1 MPRALLRSRAAL
13 AAIAALVPALFSCA
27 DSPSPPATP
36 ASLSRGPGPAA
47 PRPLPAAPVVAVAA
61 RRPEA
66 APFRLTAADGTG
78 LRLVALTGR
87 AVIEAPLALAELHL
101 TFENPEDRVLEGTFS
116 VTLPPGA
123 SVGRLAMKIDDRWQ
137 EGEVVERQRA
147 REAYE
152 DFLHRK
158 QDPALLE
165 QAAGNEVSARVFPIP
180 ARGVKHIVLSYSQ
193 ELRPDAPFTVPLRG
207 LPTVSRLDIEATA
220 AGAAAPVHALR
231 RNDAA
236 PEADFVVD
244 RARIE
249 ARGGL
254 RSGELVLA
262 RVNAPVDAR
271 PDPLASAVILV
282 DTSASRALGL
292 EEQLGVLAAL
302 ARAVAQ
308 AGGPGAPLTVACY
321 DQAVTPL
328 FDGAASAFG
337 EVELARIRE
346 RQALGASDLGRALRW
361 AGERAR
367 ARGQRRV
374 VLLSDGIATAG
385 EVAPGALRGAA
396 AALRTA
402 GVERLDAVALGGLRD
417 EAALRQLV
425 AAGLPRDGAVVD
437 GARGAAEIERRLGLA
452 TRSGIAVNIEGA
464 RWVWPRALNGV
475 QPGDEALVYAEV
487 PAELPVRLT
496 VDGRTTTPD
505 LRGVERPLLE
515 RSWARAKIDGLL
527 AREGGGGNQD
537 AIRKQ
542 IIDLSIAHRVLSPY
556 TALLVLETEHDYARF
571 DIARR
576 GLSDILT
583 VDGGRIAVQRRSRP
597 QGGKPSAPAPATSPV
612 AGASPDKHAEVAAE
626 QSADVSPGGSA
637 ALRPPPAPPAPP
649 ADADTRYSFIE
660 DALAPSGARGSA
672 GGLGLSGVGEGG
684 GGRGEGIG
692 LGAIGTLGH
701 GSGAAA
707 GAAAPAPSAMSA
719 TGTGQGFGS
728 GHGRLAGSHR
738 TRAPQVRMGATQVS
752 GRLPPEVI
760 QRIIRQNFG
769 RFRLC
774 YEGGLLRDEGLRGR
788 VTVRFTIDPRGAL
801 INARDGGSDLPDRAV
816 VSCVVRAFRDLTFPA
831 PEGGSVDVVFPIAFS
846 WPPNAA
852 PAPAAPDAPNDA
864 DAPAAPDDAA
874 PPRSEPYTGRFKQVH
889 DILARGDAPA
899 AVRDARAWHAE
910 APGDVLALVALGD
923 ALEAASDT
931 PGAARAYGSLIDLF
945 PARADL
951 RRFAGARLERLAGG
965 AGLELAVDTYEKA
978 REQRPDHP
986 ASHRLLAFARL
997 KRGEHAAAFDALAAG
1012 IARRYPPGRFS
1023 GVESILREDLGLVA
1037 AAWLKAEPAR
1047 RAAIVA
1053 RLAKAGAALENA
1065 PSLRFVLNWETDA
1078 NDVDFHIRD
1087 DRGGHAYYGD
1097 PTLPGGGRLY
1107 ADVTTGYGPEC
1118 FTIRAPREQRASQY
1132 TLQAHYYARG
1142 PMGYG
1147 MGKLQIVDHDGK
1159 GGLTFDERPFVVM
1172 TDGAFVELGAV
1183 TR

>member
-1 MPRALLRSRAAL
+1 MRSSLLRGRAAL
-13 AAIAALVPALFSCA
+13 AALAAFVPALSSCA
-27 DSPSPPATP
+27 DSASPPATP
-36 ASLSRGPGPAA
+36 RSLQRGPEPAAIVAPPAA
-47 PRPLPAAPVVAVAA
+47 PATALAA
-61 RRPEA
+61 RRPEV
-66 APFRLTAADGTG
+66 APIQLTAADGTG

-87 AVIEAPLALAELHL
+87 AVIEAPLALTELHL
-101 TFENPEDRVLEGTFS
+101 TFENPEDRVLEGTFR

-123 SVGRLAMKIDDRWQ
+123 SVGRLAMRIGDRWQ

-180 ARGVKHIVLSYSQ
+180 PRGVKEIVLSYSQ

-207 LPTVSRLDIEATA
+207 LPAVSHLDLEATV

-231 RNDAA
+231 RTDAA
-236 PEADFVVD
+236 PDADFVVD
-244 RARIE
+244 PARLASIE
-249 ARGGL
+249 AQGGL

-262 RVNAPVDAR
+262 RVRPPVDAR
-271 PDPLASAVILV
+271 PDPLASAVVLV

-292 EEQLGVLAAL
+292 DEQLGLLA
-302 ARAVAQ
+302 AVAQ
-308 AGGPGAPLTVACY
+308 TAARAGGPGAPLTVACY
-321 DQAVTPL
+321 DQTVTPI

-337 EVELARIRE
+337 EAELRRIRE

-385 EVAPGALRGAA
+385 DVAPGALRGAA
-396 AALRTA
+396 AALRDA

-425 AAGLPRDGAVVD
+425 TAGLPRDGAVID
-437 GARGAAEIERRLGLA
+437 GARGAAEFERRLASA
-452 TRSGIAVNIEGA
+452 TRSAIAVNVEGA
-464 RWVWPRALNGV
+464 RWVWPRTLDGV

-487 PAELPVRLT
+487 PAERPVRIA
-496 VDGRTTTPD
+496 VDGRASAPA
-505 LRGVERPLLE
+505 LRAVERPLLE
-515 RSWARAKIDGLL
+515 RAWARAKIDGLL
-527 AREGGGGNQD
+527 AQEAPPGQRDTLRG
-537 AIRKQ
+537 Q
-542 IIDLSIAHRVLSPY
+542 IIDLSITHRVLSPY

-576 GLSDILT
+576 GLADILT
-583 VDGGRIAVQRRSRP
+583 VDGGRVAVRKRSWP
-597 QGGKPSAPAPATSPV
+597 PAEKPWGAAPAPP
-612 AGASPDKHAEVAAE
+612 AGPNADASAGEA
-626 QSADVSPGGSA
+626 A

-649 ADADTRYSFIE
+649 AP
-660 DALAPSGARGSA
+660 LAPARGARAEEPFGA
-672 GGLGLSGVGEGG
+672 GGLGLSGIGEGG
-684 GGRGEGIG
+684 GGRAEGIG
-692 LGAIGTLGH
+692 LGQIGAVGR
-701 GSGAAA
+701 
-707 GAAAPAPSAMSA
+707 GAAAPAPSAA
-719 TGTGQGFGS
+719 PAAEAAEGAGQGFGG
-728 GHGRLAGSHR
+728 GHGRLGGHHR
-738 TRAPQVRMGATQVS
+738 TAAPSVRMGATQVS

-760 QRIIRQNFG
+760 QRIVRQSFG

-774 YEGGLLRDEGLRGR
+774 YERGLRRDARLQGR
-788 VTVRFTIDPRGAL
+788 VAVRFTIDPSGEVV
-801 INARDGGSDLPDRAV
+801 NARDGGSDLPDGAV
-816 VSCVVRAFRDLTFPA
+816 VSCVIRAFHGLSFPA
-831 PEGGSVDVVFPIAFS
+831 PEAGSVDVVYPIQLA
-846 WPPNAA
+846 PPDPAAA
-852 PAPAAPDAPNDA
+852 PAGAG
-864 DAPAAPDDAA
+864 A
-874 PPRSEPYTGRFKQVH
+874 PPPEAPIEPEPPASPVEPYTGRFKRIH
-889 DILARGDAPA
+889 DLLARGDARA
-899 AVRDARAWHAE
+899 AARDASAWRAE
-910 APGDVLALVALGD
+910 APGDVLALVALGE
-923 ALEAASDT
+923 ALEAAGDA

-951 RRFAGARLERLAGG
+951 RRYAGARLERLPPE
-965 AGLELAVDTYEKA
+965 AGLDLAIDTYEKA

-986 ASHRLLAFARL
+986 SSHRLLAFARL

-1012 IARRYPPGRFS
+1012 LARRYPPGRFA
-1023 GVESILREDLGLVA
+1023 GVEGVLREDLGLVA

-1047 RAAIVA
+1047 RADVLA
-1053 RLAKAGAALENA
+1053 RLAKAGTALERA
-1065 PSLRFVLNWETDA
+1065 PSLRFVLTWETDA

-1087 DRGGHAYYGD
+1087 DRGGHAYYAR
-1097 PTLPGGGRLY
+1097 PALPSGGRLH

-1118 FTIRAPREQRASQY
+1118 FTLRAPREQRASRY

-1147 MGKLQIVDHDGK
+1147 MGKVQIVDHDGK
-1159 GGLTFDERPFVVM
+1159 GGLSFEERPFVVM
-1172 TDGAFVELGAV
+1172 TDRAFVDLGAV

>member
-36 ASLSRGPGPAA
+36 ATLSRGPGPAA
-47 PRPLPAAPVVAVAA
+47 PRALPAAPAFAVAA
-61 RRPEA
+61 RRAEA

-137 EGEVVERQRA
+137 EGEVVELQRA

-193 ELRPDAPFTVPLRG
+193 ELRPGAPFTVPLRG
-207 LPTVSRLDIEATA
+207 LPTVSRLDIEAA
-220 AGAAAPVHALR
+220 VAGAAAPVHALR

-244 RARIE
+244 PARLTSIE

-292 EEQLGVLAAL
+292 EEQLGALAAL

-321 DQAVTPL
+321 DQAVTPI

-337 EVELARIRE
+337 EVEIARIRE

-396 AALRTA
+396 AALRGA

-437 GARGAAEIERRLGLA
+437 GARGAAEIERRLGSA

-464 RWVWPRALNGV
+464 RWVWPRTLNGV

-487 PAELPVRLT
+487 PAALPVRLT

-527 AREGGGGNQD
+527 AREGAGGDQD

-583 VDGGRIAVQRRSRP
+583 VEGGRVAVQRRSRS
-597 QGGKPSAPAPATSPV
+597 QAGKPSAPAPATGAL
-612 AGASPDKHAEVAAE
+612 AGASPGERAEVATE

-649 ADADTRYSFIE
+649 AGADTRY
-660 DALAPSGARGSA
+660 ALLKEGPAPSGASGSA

-692 LGAIGTLGH
+692 LGAIGSIGH
-701 GSGAAA
+701 GS
-707 GAAAPAPSAMSA
+707 GAAAPAPSAASA

-738 TRAPQVRMGATQVS
+738 TMAPQVRMGATQVS

-760 QRIIRQNFG
+760 QRIVRQNFG

-774 YEGGLLRDEGLRGR
+774 YERGLQRDEGLQGR
-788 VTVRFTIDPRGAL
+788 VTVRFTIDPSGAL
-801 INARDGGSDLPDRAV
+801 ANARDGGSDLPDSAT

-831 PEGGSVDVVFPIAFS
+831 PEGGSVDVVYPILFT
-846 WPPNAA
+846 PPPDAA
-852 PAPAAPDAPNDA
+852 PAPDAPDG
-864 DAPAAPDDAA
+864 AA
-874 PPRSEPYTGRFKQVH
+874 PPRSEPYTGRFKQIH
-889 DILARGDAPA
+889 DTLARGDAPA
-899 AVRDARAWHAE
+899 AVRDARAWRAE
-910 APGDVLALVALGD
+910 VPGDVLALVALGE

-997 KRGEHAAAFDALAAG
+997 KRGEHAAAFDALEAG

-1023 GVESILREDLGLVA
+1023 GVEGILREDLGLVA

-1047 RAAIVA
+1047 RAAILA
-1053 RLAKAGAALENA
+1053 RLAKAGAALEDA

-1097 PTLPGGGRLY
+1097 PTLPGGGHLY

-1118 FTIRAPREQRASQY
+1118 FTIRAPREQRASRY

>member
-1 MPRALLRSRAAL
+1 MPTALLRSRAAL
-13 AAIAALVPALFSCA
+13 AAIAVLVPALFSCA
-27 DSPSPPATP
+27 DSPSPPETP
-36 ASLSRGPGPAA
+36 ASLSRGPAPAA
-47 PRPLPAAPVVAVAA
+47 PRPLPAAPAVAVAA
-61 RRPEA
+61 RRAES

-193 ELRPDAPFTVPLRG
+193 ELRPDAPFAVPLRG
-207 LPTVSRLDIEATA
+207 LPTVSRLDIEATV
-220 AGAAAPVHALR
+220 AGAAAPIHALR

-244 RARIE
+244 PARLTSIE

-262 RVNAPVDAR
+262 RVSAPVDAR

-321 DQAVTPL
+321 DQAVTPV
-328 FDGAASAFG
+328 FDGAAAAFG

-396 AALRTA
+396 AALRGA

-417 EAALRQLV
+417 EVALRQLV

-437 GARGAAEIERRLGLA
+437 GARGAAEIERRLGSA

-527 AREGGGGNQD
+527 AREGAGGDKD

-542 IIDLSIAHRVLSPY
+542 VIDLSIAHRVLSPY
-556 TALLVLETEHDYARF
+556 TALLVLETEHDYTRF

-583 VDGGRIAVQRRSRP
+583 VEGGRVAVQRRSRP
-597 QGGKPSAPAPATSPV
+597 QAGKPPAPAPAQSPV
-612 AGASPDKHAEVAAE
+612 AGGSPGKRAEMFSE
-626 QSADVSPGGSA
+626 QAADVSPGESA
-637 ALRPPPAPPAPP
+637 ALRPPPAPPAPSAG
-649 ADADTRYSFIE
+649 ADGRYSFGA
-660 DALAPSGARGSA
+660 DVLAPSGASGVA

-692 LGAIGTLGH
+692 LGEIGTLGH

-707 GAAAPAPSAMSA
+707 GAAAPAPSAVSA

-738 TRAPQVRMGATQVS
+738 TGAPQVRMGATQVS

-760 QRIIRQNFG
+760 QRIVRQSFG

-774 YEGGLLRDEGLRGR
+774 YERGLQRDAGLQGR
-788 VTVRFTIDPRGAL
+788 VIVRFTIDPRGAL
-801 INARDGGSDLPDRAV
+801 VNARDGGSDLPDSAS

-831 PEGGSVDVVFPIAFS
+831 PEGGSVDVVYPLLFS
-846 WPPNAA
+846 PPPSGA
-852 PAPAAPDAPNDA
+852 PALAAPDD
-864 DAPAAPDDAA
+864 AAPDDAA
-874 PPRSEPYTGRFKQVH
+874 PPRSEPYTGRFKQIH
-889 DILARGDAPA
+889 DTLARGDAPA

-910 APGDVLALVALGD
+910 TPGDVLALVALGE
-923 ALEAASDT
+923 ALEAAGDT

-1012 IARRYPPGRFS
+1012 VARRYPPGRFA
-1023 GVESILREDLGLVA
+1023 GVEGILREDLGLVA

-1047 RAAIVA
+1047 RAAILA
-1053 RLAKAGAALENA
+1053 RLAKAGAALEGA

-1118 FTIRAPREQRASQY
+1118 FTIRAPREQRASRY

>member
-13 AAIAALVPALFSCA
+13 AAIAALVPALLSCA

-36 ASLSRGPGPAA
+36 ASLSRAPGPAA
-47 PRPLPAAPVVAVAA
+47 PRPLPAAPAVAVAA
-61 RRPEA
+61 RRAEA

-193 ELRPDAPFTVPLRG
+193 ELRPDAPFAVPLRG
-207 LPTVSRLDIEATA
+207 LPTVSRLDIEATV

-244 RARIE
+244 PARLTSTE

-292 EEQLGVLAAL
+292 EEQLGALAAL

-321 DQAVTPL
+321 DQAVTPV
-328 FDGAASAFG
+328 FDGAAAAFG
-337 EVELARIRE
+337 EAELARIRE

-396 AALRTA
+396 AALRGA
-402 GVERLDAVALGGLRD
+402 GIERLDAVALGGLRD

-437 GARGAAEIERRLGLA
+437 GARGAAEIERRLGSA

-464 RWVWPRALNGV
+464 RWVWPRTLNGV

-527 AREGGGGNQD
+527 AREGAGGDQN

-583 VDGGRIAVQRRSRP
+583 VEGGRVAVQRRSRP
-597 QGGKPSAPAPATSPV
+597 QAGKLWGAAPLAGLD
-612 AGASPDKHAEVAAE
+612 AGAPVGQA
-626 QSADVSPGGSA
+626 A
-637 ALRPPPAPPAPP
+637 ALRPPPAPPGPP
-649 ADADTRYSFIE
+649 A
-660 DALAPSGARGSA
+660 GARLEESFGA
-672 GGLGLSGVGEGG
+672 GGLGLTGIAEGA

-692 LGAIGTLGH
+692 LGQIGAVGRGS

-707 GAAAPAPSAMSA
+707 PAATAAPAAGA
-719 TGTGQGFGS
+719 GQGFGS
-728 GHGRLAGSHR
+728 GHGRLVGSHR

-760 QRIIRQNFG
+760 QRIVRQNFG

-774 YEGGLLRDEGLRGR
+774 YERGLLRDAGLQGR

-801 INARDGGSDLPDRAV
+801 VNARDGGSDLPDSAA

-831 PEGGSVDVVFPIAFS
+831 PEGGSVDVVFPIAFAP
-846 WPPNAA
+846 PPNAA
-852 PAPAAPDAPNDA
+852 PAPDALDAPD
-864 DAPAAPDDAA
+864 APDDAA
-874 PPRSEPYTGRFKQVH
+874 PPRSEPYTGRFKQIH
-889 DILARGDAPA
+889 DTLARGDAPA

-910 APGDVLALVALGD
+910 APGDVLALVALGE

-951 RRFAGARLERLAGG
+951 RRFTGARLERLAGG

-1012 IARRYPPGRFS
+1012 VARRYPPGRFV
-1023 GVESILREDLGLVA
+1023 GVESILREDLGLIA

-1047 RAAIVA
+1047 RAAILA
-1053 RLAKAGAALENA
+1053 RLAKAGAALESA

-1118 FTIRAPREQRASQY
+1118 FTIRAPREHRASRY

>member
-1 MPRALLRSRAAL
+1 MRSSLLRGRAAL
-13 AAIAALVPALFSCA
+13 AAIAALVPALSSCA
-27 DSPSPPATP
+27 DSASPPATP
-36 ASLSRGPGPAA
+36 GSRPRHPEPAALRAPPAA
-47 PRPLPAAPVVAVAA
+47 PAGALAA
-61 RRPEA
+61 RRPA
-66 APFRLTAADGTG
+66 APPVQLTAADGTG

-87 AVIEAPLALAELHL
+87 AVIEAPLALTELHL
-101 TFENPEDRVLEGTFS
+101 TFENPEDRVLEGTFR

-123 SVGRLAMKIDDRWQ
+123 SLGRLAMRIGERWQ

-165 QAAGNEVSARVFPIP
+165 QTAGNEVSARVFPIP
-180 ARGVKHIVLSYSQ
+180 ARGVKEIVITYSQ
-193 ELRPDAPFTVPLRG
+193 ELRPDAPFTVPLLG
-207 LPTVSRLDIEATA
+207 LPVVSRLDLEATV
-220 AGAAAPVHALR
+220 AGAAAPVHALHR
-231 RNDAA
+231 RDAA
-236 PEADFVVD
+236 PDADFVVD
-244 RARIE
+244 PARLASLE

-262 RVNAPVDAR
+262 RVRAPVETR

-292 EEQLGVLAAL
+292 DEQLVLL
-302 ARAVAQ
+302 AAVAQ
-308 AGGPGAPLTVACY
+308 AAARAGGPGAPLTVACY
-321 DQAVTPL
+321 DQTVTPI

-337 EVELARIRE
+337 EAELRRIRD
-346 RQALGASDLGRALRW
+346 RQALGASDPGRALRW

-385 EVAPGALRGAA
+385 DVAPGALRGAA
-396 AALRTA
+396 AALRDA

-425 AAGLPRDGAVVD
+425 TAGLPRDGAVID
-437 GARGAAEIERRLGLA
+437 GARGVAELERRLASA
-452 TRSGIAVNIEGA
+452 TRSGIAVNVEGA
-464 RWVWPRALNGV
+464 RWVWPRALDGV

-496 VDGRTTTPD
+496 VDGRTTAPD

-515 RSWARAKIDGLL
+515 RAWARAKIDGLL
-527 AREGGGGNQD
+527 AREAPGGGQE
-537 AIRKQ
+537 ALRKQ
-542 IIDLSIAHRVLSPY
+542 IIDLSITHRVLSPY
-556 TALLVLETEHDYARF
+556 TALLVLETEGDYARF

-576 GLSDILT
+576 GLADILT
-583 VDGGRIAVQRRSRP
+583 VDGGRVAVRRRSWP
-597 QGGKPSAPAPATSPV
+597 PAGKPWDAAPPAAPRGDAP
-612 AGASPDKHAEVAAE
+612 GE
-626 QSADVSPGGSA
+626 QAA
-637 ALRPPPAPPAPP
+637 ALRPPPAPPESPP
-649 ADADTRYSFIE
+649 
-660 DALAPSGARGSA
+660 GARHEESFTA

-692 LGAIGTLGH
+692 LGAVGTMGH
-701 GSGAAA
+701 
-707 GAAAPAPSAMSA
+707 GAAAPAPSAA
-719 TGTGQGFGS
+719 PGAGEGFGS
-728 GHGRLAGSHR
+728 GHGRLGGNHR
-738 TRAPQVRMGATQVS
+738 AAAPSVRMGAVQVS

-760 QRIIRQNFG
+760 QRIVRQSFG

-774 YEGGLLRDEGLRGR
+774 YESALQRDAGLRGR
-788 VTVRFTIDPRGAL
+788 VAVRFTIDRSGAVA
-801 INARDGGSDLPDRAV
+801 NARDGGSDLPDGAV
-816 VSCVVRAFRDLTFPA
+816 VSCVVRAFHALSFPA
-831 PEGGSVDVVFPIAFS
+831 PEGGSVDVVYPVLFG
-846 WPPNAA
+846 PPDASAA
-852 PAPAAPDAPNDA
+852 PFARG
-864 DAPAAPDDAA
+864 AA
-874 PPRSEPYTGRFKQVH
+874 PPPEPPVEPYTGRFKLIQDV
-889 DILARGDAPA
+889 LARGDARA
-899 AVRDARAWHAE
+899 AVRDASAWRAE
-910 APGDVLALVALGD
+910 APGDVLALVALGE
-923 ALEAASDT
+923 ALEAAGDA

-951 RRFAGARLERLAGG
+951 RRFAGGRLERLPAG
-965 AGLELAVDTYEKA
+965 AGLDLAVDTYEKA

-986 ASHRLLAFARL
+986 SSHRMLAFARL

-1012 IARRYPPGRFS
+1012 LARRYPPGRFA
-1023 GVESILREDLGLVA
+1023 GVEGVLREDLGLVA
-1037 AAWLKAEPAR
+1037 AAWLKADPAR
-1047 RAAIVA
+1047 RAGILG
-1053 RLAKAGAALENA
+1053 RLAKAGAALEGA
-1065 PSLRFVLNWETDA
+1065 PSLRFVLSWETDA

-1087 DRGGHAYYGD
+1087 DRGGHAYFGE
-1097 PTLPGGGRLY
+1097 PTLPGGGRLH

-1118 FTIRAPREQRASQY
+1118 FTIRAPREQRASRY

-1159 GGLTFDERPFVVM
+1159 GGLSFEERPFVVM
-1172 TDGAFVELGAV
+1172 TDRAFVDLGAV

>member
-27 DSPSPPATP
+27 DSPSPPTTA
-36 ASLSRGPGPAA
+36 ASLSRGPAPAA
-47 PRPLPAAPVVAVAA
+47 PRALPAAPAFAVAA
-61 RRPEA
+61 RRAEA

-137 EGEVVERQRA
+137 EGEVVELQRA

-193 ELRPDAPFTVPLRG
+193 ELRPGAPFTVPLRG
-207 LPTVSRLDIEATA
+207 LPAVSRLDIEAA
-220 AGAAAPVHALR
+220 VAGAAAPVHALR

-244 RARIE
+244 PARLTSIE

-292 EEQLGVLAAL
+292 EEQLGALAAL

-321 DQAVTPL
+321 DQAVTPI

-337 EVELARIRE
+337 EVEIARIRE

-367 ARGQRRV
+367 TRGQRRV

-396 AALRTA
+396 AALRGA

-437 GARGAAEIERRLGLA
+437 GARGAAEIERRLGSA

-464 RWVWPRALNGV
+464 RWVWPRTLNGV

-487 PAELPVRLT
+487 PAALPVRLT

-527 AREGGGGNQD
+527 AREDAGGDQD

-583 VDGGRIAVQRRSRP
+583 VEGGRVAVQRRSRS
-597 QGGKPSAPAPATSPV
+597 QAGKPSAPAPATSPL
-612 AGASPDKHAEVAAE
+612 AGASPGERAEVATE

-649 ADADTRYSFIE
+649 AGADSRYAFLKE
-660 DALAPSGARGSA
+660 GPAPSGAGGSA

-692 LGAIGTLGH
+692 LGAIGSIGH
-701 GSGAAA
+701 GS
-707 GAAAPAPSAMSA
+707 GAAAPAPSAASA

-738 TRAPQVRMGATQVS
+738 TTAPQVRMGATQVS

-760 QRIIRQNFG
+760 QRIVRQNFG

-774 YEGGLLRDEGLRGR
+774 YERGLQRDEGLQGR
-788 VTVRFTIDPRGAL
+788 VTVRFTIDPSGAL
-801 INARDGGSDLPDRAV
+801 ANARDGGSDLPDSAT

-831 PEGGSVDVVFPIAFS
+831 PEGGSVDVVYPILFT
-846 WPPNAA
+846 PPPDAA
-852 PAPAAPDAPNDA
+852 PAPAAPDAPDG
-864 DAPAAPDDAA
+864 AA
-874 PPRSEPYTGRFKQVH
+874 PPRSEPYTGRFKQIH
-889 DILARGDAPA
+889 DTLDRGDAPA

-910 APGDVLALVALGD
+910 APGDVLALVALGE
-923 ALEAASDT
+923 ALEAAGDT

-965 AGLELAVDTYEKA
+965 ASLELAVDTYEKA

-1023 GVESILREDLGLVA
+1023 GVEGILREDLGLVA

-1047 RAAIVA
+1047 RAAVLA
-1053 RLAKAGAALENA
+1053 RLAKAGAALEDA

-1097 PTLPGGGRLY
+1097 PTLPGGGHLY

-1118 FTIRAPREQRASQY
+1118 FTIRAPREQRASRY

>member
-13 AAIAALVPALFSCA
+13 AAIAALVPALLSCA

-47 PRPLPAAPVVAVAA
+47 PRALPAAPAFAVAA
-61 RRPEA
+61 RRAEA

-137 EGEVVERQRA
+137 EGEVVELQRA

-193 ELRPDAPFTVPLRG
+193 ELRPGAPFTVPLRG
-207 LPTVSRLDIEATA
+207 LPTVSRLDIEATV

-244 RARIE
+244 PARLTSIE
-249 ARGGL
+249 GRGGL

-292 EEQLGVLAAL
+292 EEQLGALAAL

-321 DQAVTPL
+321 DQAVTPV

-337 EVELARIRE
+337 EVEIARIRD

-396 AALRTA
+396 AALRGA

-437 GARGAAEIERRLGLA
+437 GARGAAEIERRLGSA

-464 RWVWPRALNGV
+464 RWVWPRTLNGV

-487 PAELPVRLT
+487 PAALPVRLT

-527 AREGGGGNQD
+527 AREGAGGDQD

-583 VDGGRIAVQRRSRP
+583 VEGGRVAVQRRSRS
-597 QGGKPSAPAPATSPV
+597 QAGKPSAPAPATGPV
-612 AGASPDKHAEVAAE
+612 AGASPGERAEVATE

-649 ADADTRYSFIE
+649 AGADARYAFLKE
-660 DALAPSGARGSA
+660 GPAPAGAS
-672 GGLGLSGVGEGG
+672 GLGLSGVGEGG

-692 LGAIGTLGH
+692 LGAIGSIGH
-701 GSGAAA
+701 GS
-707 GAAAPAPSAMSA
+707 GAAAPAPSAASA
-719 TGTGQGFGS
+719 TSTGQGFGS

-760 QRIIRQNFG
+760 QRIVRQNFG

-774 YEGGLLRDEGLRGR
+774 YERGLQRDEGLQGR
-788 VTVRFTIDPRGAL
+788 VTVRFTIDPSGAL
-801 INARDGGSDLPDRAV
+801 ANARDGGSDLPDSAT

-831 PEGGSVDVVFPIAFS
+831 PEGGSVDVVYPILFT
-846 WPPNAA
+846 PPPDAA
-852 PAPAAPDAPNDA
+852 PAPDAPDG
-864 DAPAAPDDAA
+864 AA
-874 PPRSEPYTGRFKQVH
+874 PPRSEPYTGRFKQIN
-889 DILARGDAPA
+889 DTLARGDAPA
-899 AVRDARAWHAE
+899 AVRDARAWRAE
-910 APGDVLALVALGD
+910 VPGDVLALVALGE
-923 ALEAASDT
+923 ALEAAGDT

-997 KRGEHAAAFDALAAG
+997 KRGEHAAAFDALEAG

-1023 GVESILREDLGLVA
+1023 GVEGILREDLGLVA

-1047 RAAIVA
+1047 RAAILA
-1053 RLAKAGAALENA
+1053 RLAKAGAALEDA

-1097 PTLPGGGRLY
+1097 PTLPGGGHLY

-1118 FTIRAPREQRASQY
+1118 FTIRAPREQRASRY

>member
-13 AAIAALVPALFSCA
+13 AAIAALVPALLSCA

-36 ASLSRGPGPAA
+36 ASLSRGPVPAA
-47 PRPLPAAPVVAVAA
+47 PRPLPAAPAVAVAA
-61 RRPEA
+61 RRAEA

-193 ELRPDAPFTVPLRG
+193 ELRPDAPFAVPLRG
-207 LPTVSRLDIEATA
+207 LPTVSRLDIEATV

-231 RNDAA
+231 RDDAA

-244 RARIE
+244 PARLASIE

-262 RVNAPVDAR
+262 RVSAPVDAR

-321 DQAVTPL
+321 DQAVTPV
-328 FDGAASAFG
+328 FDGAAAAFG

-396 AALRTA
+396 AALRGA

-417 EAALRQLV
+417 EVALRQLV

-437 GARGAAEIERRLGLA
+437 GARGAAEIERRLGSA

-464 RWVWPRALNGV
+464 RWVWPRTLNGV

-496 VDGRTTTPD
+496 VDGRATTPD
-505 LRGVERPLLE
+505 LRRVERPLLE

-527 AREGGGGNQD
+527 AREGEGGDKD

-583 VDGGRIAVQRRSRP
+583 VEGGRVAVQRRSRP
-597 QGGKPSAPAPATSPV
+597 QSGKPPAPAPAQRPV
-612 AGASPDKHAEVAAE
+612 AGASPGKQAEVSTE

-649 ADADTRYSFIE
+649 AGADTRHFFIV
-660 DALAPSGARGSA
+660 DGVAPTGASGSA

-692 LGAIGTLGH
+692 LGDIGTLGH

-707 GAAAPAPSAMSA
+707 PAPSAEAA

-738 TRAPQVRMGATQVS
+738 ARAPQVRAGATLVS

-760 QRIIRQNFG
+760 QRIVRQSFG

-774 YEGGLLRDEGLRGR
+774 YEQGLQRDAGLQGR
-788 VTVRFTIDPRGAL
+788 VVVRFTIDPRGAL
-801 INARDGGSDLPDRAV
+801 VNARDGGSDLPDAAT

-831 PEGGSVDVVFPIAFS
+831 PEGGSADVVYPILFA
-846 WPPNAA
+846 PPSSDAPALAA
-852 PAPAAPDAPNDA
+852 PSPDAPG
-864 DAPAAPDDAA
+864 APGDAA
-874 PPRSEPYTGRFKQVH
+874 PPRAEPYTGRFKQIH
-889 DILARGDAPA
+889 DLLARGDAPA

-910 APGDVLALVALGD
+910 APGDVLALVALGE

-1012 IARRYPPGRFS
+1012 VARRYPPGRFA
-1023 GVESILREDLGLVA
+1023 GVEGILREDLGLVA

-1047 RAAIVA
+1047 RAAILA

-1118 FTIRAPREQRASQY
+1118 FTIRAPREQRANRY

>member
-1 MPRALLRSRAAL
+1 MRSSLLRGRAAL
-13 AAIAALVPALFSCA
+13 AAIAALIPALSSCA
-27 DSPSPPATP
+27 DSASPPATP
-36 ASLSRGPGPAA
+36 GARPRHPEPAA
-47 PRPLPAAPVVAVAA
+47 LRAAAPALALAA
-61 RRPEA
+61 RRPA
-66 APFRLTAADGTG
+66 APPIQLTAADGTG

-87 AVIEAPLALAELHL
+87 AVIEAPLALTELHL
-101 TFENPEDRVLEGTFS
+101 TFENPEDRVLEGTFR

-123 SVGRLAMKIDDRWQ
+123 SLGRLAMRIGERWQ

-165 QAAGNEVSARVFPIP
+165 QTAGNEVSARVFPIP
-180 ARGVKHIVLSYSQ
+180 ARGVKQIVLTYSQ
-193 ELRPDAPFTVPLRG
+193 ELRPDAPFTVPLLG
-207 LPTVSRLDIEATA
+207 LPVVSRLDLEATV
-220 AGAAAPVHALR
+220 AGAAAPVHALHR
-231 RNDAA
+231 RDAA
-236 PEADFVVD
+236 PDADFVVD
-244 RARIE
+244 PARLASFE

-262 RVNAPVDAR
+262 RVRAPVETR

-292 EEQLGVLAAL
+292 DEQLGLLA
-302 ARAVAQ
+302 AVAQ
-308 AGGPGAPLTVACY
+308 AAARAGGPGAPLTVACY
-321 DQAVTPL
+321 DQTVTPI

-337 EVELARIRE
+337 EAELRRIRD

-385 EVAPGALRGAA
+385 DVAPGALRGAA
-396 AALRTA
+396 AALRDA

-417 EAALRQLV
+417 EAVLRQLV
-425 AAGLPRDGAVVD
+425 TAGLPRDGAVID
-437 GARGAAEIERRLGLA
+437 GARGVAELERRLASA
-452 TRSGIAVNIEGA
+452 TRSGIAVNVEGA
-464 RWVWPRALNGV
+464 RWVWPRALDGV

-496 VDGRTTTPD
+496 VDGRTTAPD

-515 RSWARAKIDGLL
+515 RAWARAKIDGLL
-527 AREGGGGNQD
+527 AREEPGGGGQE
-537 AIRKQ
+537 ALRKQ

-556 TALLVLETEHDYARF
+556 TALLVLETEGDYARF

-576 GLSDILT
+576 GLADILT
-583 VDGGRIAVQRRSRP
+583 VDGGRVAVRRRSWP
-597 QGGKPSAPAPATSPV
+597 PAEKPWDAAPPAAPR
-612 AGASPDKHAEVAAE
+612 AGAPGE
-626 QSADVSPGGSA
+626 QAA
-637 ALRPPPAPPAPP
+637 ALRPPPAPPESPP
-649 ADADTRYSFIE
+649 
-660 DALAPSGARGSA
+660 GARREESFTESFTA

-692 LGAIGTLGH
+692 LGSIGTVGH
-701 GSGAAA
+701 
-707 GAAAPAPSAMSA
+707 GAAAPAPSGAPAAAAPSGA
-719 TGTGQGFGS
+719 PAAPAPSGAPAAAAPSGAPAAPAPSGAPAAGAGEGFGS
-728 GHGRLAGSHR
+728 GHGRLGGHHR
-738 TRAPQVRMGATQVS
+738 AAAPSVRMGAVQVS

-760 QRIIRQNFG
+760 QRIVRQSFG

-774 YEGGLLRDEGLRGR
+774 YESALQRDAGLQGR
-788 VTVRFTIDPRGAL
+788 VAVRFTIDRSGAVV
-801 INARDGGSDLPDRAV
+801 NARDGGSDLPDGAV
-816 VSCVVRAFRDLTFPA
+816 VSCVVRAFHALSFPA
-831 PEGGSVDVVFPIAFS
+831 PEGGSVDVVYPVLFA
-846 WPPNAA
+846 PPGASSTPVA
-852 PAPAAPDAPNDA
+852 PV
-864 DAPAAPDDAA
+864 AA
-874 PPRSEPYTGRFKQVH
+874 PPPEPPVEPYTGRFKLIQ
-889 DILARGDAPA
+889 DALARGDARA
-899 AVRDARAWHAE
+899 AVRDASAWRAE
-910 APGDVLALVALGD
+910 APGDVLALVALGE
-923 ALEAASDT
+923 ALEAAGDA
-931 PGAARAYGSLIDLF
+931 PDAARAYGSLIDLF

-951 RRFAGARLERLAGG
+951 RRFAGGRLERLPAG
-965 AGLELAVDTYEKA
+965 AGLDLAVDTYEKA

-986 ASHRLLAFARL
+986 SSHRLLAFARL

-1012 IARRYPPGRFS
+1012 LARRYPAGRFA
-1023 GVESILREDLGLVA
+1023 GVEGVLREDLGLVA
-1037 AAWLKAEPAR
+1037 AAWLKADPAR
-1047 RAAIVA
+1047 RADILR
-1053 RLAKAGAALENA
+1053 RLAKAGAALEGA
-1065 PSLRFVLNWETDA
+1065 PSLRFVLSWETDA

-1087 DRGGHAYYGD
+1087 DRGGHAYFGQ
-1097 PTLPGGGRLY
+1097 PTLPGGGRLH

-1118 FTIRAPREQRASQY
+1118 FTIRAPREKRAGRY

-1159 GGLTFDERPFVVM
+1159 GGLSFEERPFVVM
-1172 TDGAFVELGAV
+1172 TDRAFVDLGAV

>member
-1 MPRALLRSRAAL
+1 MPRAIFRSRAAL
-13 AAIAALVPALFSCA
+13 AAIAALVPALLSCA

-36 ASLSRGPGPAA
+36 ATLSRAPGPAA
-47 PRPLPAAPVVAVAA
+47 PRPLPAAPAVAVAA

-193 ELRPDAPFTVPLRG
+193 ELRADAPFAVPLRG
-207 LPTVSRLDIEATA
+207 LPTVSRLDIEATV

-244 RARIE
+244 PARLASIE

-321 DQAVTPL
+321 DQAVTPV
-328 FDGAASAFG
+328 FDGAAAAFG
-337 EVELARIRE
+337 EAELARIRE

-385 EVAPGALRGAA
+385 EVATGALRGAA
-396 AALRTA
+396 AALRGA

-437 GARGAAEIERRLGLA
+437 GARGAAEIERRLGSA

-464 RWVWPRALNGV
+464 RWVWPRTLNGV

-527 AREGGGGNQD
+527 AREGEGGNQH

-556 TALLVLETEHDYARF
+556 TALLVLETDHDYARF

-583 VDGGRIAVQRRSRP
+583 VEGGRVAVQRRSRP
-597 QGGKPSAPAPATSPV
+597 QGGKPWGPAPAQSPV
-612 AGASPDKHAEVAAE
+612 AGGSPGKRAEIFSE
-626 QSADVSPGGSA
+626 QAADVSPGGSA
-637 ALRPPPAPPAPP
+637 ALRAPPAPPAPP
-649 ADADTRYSFIE
+649 AGADSKDSFGA
-660 DALAPSGARGSA
+660 DGRALSVVSGGA

-692 LGAIGTLGH
+692 LGNIGTLGH
-701 GSGAAA
+701 GSAA
-707 GAAAPAPSAMSA
+707 GAAAPAPSAVSAA

-760 QRIIRQNFG
+760 QRIVRQNFG

-774 YEGGLLRDEGLRGR
+774 YESGLLRDAGLQGR
-788 VTVRFTIDPRGAL
+788 VTLRFTIDPRGAL

-816 VSCVVRAFRDLTFPA
+816 VSCVVRALRDLTFPA
-831 PEGGSVDVVFPIAFS
+831 PEGGSVDVVYPVLFS
-846 WPPNAA
+846 PPPSAA
-852 PAPAAPDAPNDA
+852 PAAA
-864 DAPAAPDDAA
+864 DAPDAPDDAA
-874 PPRSEPYTGRFKQVH
+874 PPRSEPYAGRFKQIH
-889 DILARGDAPA
+889 DTLARGDAPA
-899 AVRDARAWHAE
+899 AVRDARAWRAE
-910 APGDVLALVALGD
+910 APGDVLALVALGE
-923 ALEAASDT
+923 ALEAAGDT

-1012 IARRYPPGRFS
+1012 VARRYPPGRFA

-1037 AAWLKAEPAR
+1037 AAWLKVEPAR
-1047 RAAIVA
+1047 RAAILA
-1053 RLAKAGAALENA
+1053 RLAKAGAALEGA

-1097 PTLPGGGRLY
+1097 PALPGGGRLY

-1118 FTIRAPREQRASQY
+1118 FTIRAPREQRASRY

>member
-13 AAIAALVPALFSCA
+13 AAIAALVPALLSCA

-47 PRPLPAAPVVAVAA
+47 PLPLPAAPAVAVAVAA
-61 RRPEA
+61 RRAEA

-180 ARGVKHIVLSYSQ
+180 ARGVKHIVLAYSQ
-193 ELRPDAPFTVPLRG
+193 ELRPDAPFAVPLRG
-207 LPTVSRLDIEATA
+207 LPTVSRLDIEATV

-244 RARIE
+244 PARLTSIE

-262 RVNAPVDAR
+262 RVSAPVDAR

-292 EEQLGVLAAL
+292 EEQLGVLAAI

-321 DQAVTPL
+321 DQAVSPV

-337 EVELARIRE
+337 EVEIARIRE

-396 AALRTA
+396 AALRGA

-437 GARGAAEIERRLGLA
+437 GARGAAEIERRLGSA

-464 RWVWPRALNGV
+464 RWVWPRTLNGV

-527 AREGGGGNQD
+527 AREGAGGDKD

-583 VDGGRIAVQRRSRP
+583 VEGGRVAVRKRSRP
-597 QGGKPSAPAPATSPV
+597 QAGKPPAPAPAQSPV
-612 AGASPDKHAEVAAE
+612 AGASPGKRAEVLSE
-626 QSADVSPGGSA
+626 QGAGVSPGESA

-649 ADADTRYSFIE
+649 AGADSQYTFGA
-660 DALAPSGARGSA
+660 DVLAPSGA

-692 LGAIGTLGH
+692 LGEIGTLGH
-701 GSGAAA
+701 GS

-728 GHGRLAGSHR
+728 GHGRLAGDHR
-738 TRAPQVRMGATQVS
+738 TRAPQVRAGATQVS

-760 QRIIRQNFG
+760 QRIVRQSFG

-774 YEGGLLRDEGLRGR
+774 YEHGLQRDAGLQGR
-788 VTVRFTIDPRGAL
+788 VVVRFTIDPRGAL
-801 INARDGGSDLPDRAV
+801 VNARDGGSDLPDSAA

-831 PEGGSVDVVFPIAFS
+831 PEGGSVDVVYPLLFS
-846 WPPNAA
+846 PPPSGAPA
-852 PAPAAPDAPNDA
+852 PAPAAA
-864 DAPAAPDDAA
+864 DDAA
-874 PPRSEPYTGRFKQVH
+874 PPRSEPYTGRFKQIH
-889 DILARGDAPA
+889 DTLARGDAPA
-899 AVRDARAWHAE
+899 AARDARAWHAE
-910 APGDVLALVALGD
+910 APGDVLALVALGE

-1012 IARRYPPGRFS
+1012 VARRYPPGRFV
-1023 GVESILREDLGLVA
+1023 GVQNILREDLGLVA

-1047 RAAIVA
+1047 RAAILA
-1053 RLAKAGAALENA
+1053 RLAKAGAALESA

-1097 PTLPGGGRLY
+1097 PALPGGGRLY

-1118 FTIRAPREQRASQY
+1118 FTIRAPREQRASRY

>member
-1 MPRALLRSRAAL
+1 MLRALLRGRAAL
-13 AAIAALVPALFSCA
+13 AAIGVLVPALSSCA
-27 DSPSPPATP
+27 DSPSRPTSPAALT
-36 ASLSRGPGPAA
+36 RGPGPAA
-47 PRPLPAAPVVAVAA
+47 PRPLAAAPAVAA
-61 RRPEA
+61 RRAED
-66 APFRLTAADGTG
+66 APIRLTAADGTG

-101 TFENPEDRVLEGTFS
+101 TFENPEDRELEGTFS
-116 VTLPPGA
+116 VTLPRGA
-123 SVGRLAMKIDDRWQ
+123 SLGRLAMKIGDRWQ

-193 ELRPDAPFTVPLRG
+193 ELGPDAPFTIPLRG
-207 LPTVSRLDIEATA
+207 LPTVSRLDLEATVA
-220 AGAAAPVHALR
+220 RAAAPVHALR

-244 RARIE
+244 PARIE

-254 RSGELVLA
+254 RSGGLVLA
-262 RVNAPVDAR
+262 RVRAPFEERAR
-271 PDPLASAVILV
+271 PDPLASAVIVV

-292 EEQLGVLAAL
+292 EEQLGVLAAV

-308 AGGPGAPLTVACY
+308 AGGPDAPLAVACY

-337 EVELARIRE
+337 EAEIARIRE

-374 VLLSDGIATAG
+374 VVLSDGIATAG
-385 EVAPGALRGAA
+385 EVAPGALRSAA
-396 AALRTA
+396 AALRGA

-417 EAALRQLV
+417 DAALRQLV

-437 GARGAAEIERRLGLA
+437 GARGAAEIERRLGSA
-452 TRSGIAVNIEGA
+452 TRSGIAVNVEGA
-464 RWVWPRALNGV
+464 RWVWPRTLNGV
-475 QPGDEALVYAEV
+475 QPGDETLVYAEV
-487 PAELPVRLT
+487 PAELPVRIT

-505 LRGVERPLLE
+505 LRSVERPLLE
-515 RSWARAKIDGLL
+515 RAWARAKIDDLL
-527 AREGGGGNQD
+527 AREAAAGNQGT
-537 AIRKQ
+537 IRDQ
-542 IIDLSIAHRVLSPY
+542 IVDLSITHRVLSPY

-583 VDGGRIAVQRRSRP
+583 VEGGHIAVQRRSRP
-597 QGGKPSAPAPATSPV
+597 QADKPRADAPLANPSASASPGTRADVAPAQ
-612 AGASPDKHAEVAAE
+612 AADASPRPSAGRRPAA
-626 QSADVSPGGSA
+626 
-637 ALRPPPAPPAPP
+637 APPAPAAREDVDYAFG
-649 ADADTRYSFIE
+649 ADPLGA
-660 DALAPSGARGSA
+660 SGAGASTGGLGLSGVSGGA

-692 LGAIGTLGH
+692 LGELGSVGH

-707 GAAAPAPSAMSA
+707 PAPIAASA
-719 TGTGQGFGS
+719 TGAGQGFGS
-728 GHGRLAGSHR
+728 GHGRLGGAHR
-738 TRAPQVRMGATQVS
+738 TTAPMVRMGATQVS

-760 QRIIRQNFG
+760 QRIVRQNFG

-774 YEGGLLRDEGLRGR
+774 YERGLQRDPDLQGR
-788 VTVRFTIDPRGAL
+788 VVVRFTIDQRGA
-801 INARDGGSDLPDRAV
+801 IVNARDGGSDLPDGTV
-816 VSCVVRAFRDLTFPA
+816 VSCVVRGFHDVIFPA
-831 PEGGSVDVVFPIAFS
+831 PEGGNVDVVFPIRFS
-846 WPPNAA
+846 PPSVV
-852 PAPAAPDAPNDA
+852 PAPADP
-864 DAPAAPDDAA
+864 DAA
-874 PPRSEPYTGRFKQVH
+874 PPRVDPYTGRFKQIQ
-889 DILARGDAPA
+889 DTLARGDAPA
-899 AVRDARAWHAE
+899 AARDARAWHAE

-923 ALEAASDT
+923 ALEAAGDA

-986 ASHRLLAFARL
+986 SSHRLLAFARL

-1012 IARRYPPGRFS
+1012 LARRYPPGRFA

-1037 AAWLKAEPAR
+1037 AAWIKAEPAR
-1047 RAAIVA
+1047 RAAVLA
-1053 RLAKAGAALENA
+1053 RLAKAGAALEAA

-1087 DRGGHAYYGD
+1087 DRGGHAYYD
-1097 PTLPGGGRLY
+1097 SPTLPSGGRLY

-1118 FTIRAPREQRASQY
+1118 FTIRAPRERRASRY
-1132 TLQAHYYARG
+1132 TLQAHYYSRG

-1172 TDGAFVELGAV
+1172 TDRAFVELGAV
-1183 TR
+1183 SR

>member
-1 MPRALLRSRAAL
+1 MPRALFRGRAAL
-13 AAIAALVPALFSCA
+13 AAIAALVPALSSCA

-36 ASLSRGPGPAA
+36 VSLWRGPGPAA
-47 PRPLPAAPVVAVAA
+47 PRALAVAVAA

-116 VTLPPGA
+116 VMLPPGA

-193 ELRPDAPFTVPLRG
+193 ELGPDAPFTVPLRG
-207 LPTVSRLDIEATA
+207 LPAVSRLDIEATV

-244 RARIE
+244 PARLTSTK

-262 RVNAPVDAR
+262 RVPAPFDEHAR

-292 EEQLGVLAAL
+292 EEQLGVLAA
-302 ARAVAQ
+302 VAQ
-308 AGGPGAPLTVACY
+308 AVARAGGPNAPLAVACY
-321 DQAVTPL
+321 DQAVTPI

-337 EVELARIRE
+337 EAEIARIRE

-396 AALRTA
+396 AALRGA

-437 GARGAAEIERRLGLA
+437 GARGAAEIERRLGSA
-452 TRSGIAVNIEGA
+452 TRSGIAVNVEGA

-487 PAELPVRLT
+487 PAELPVRIT
-496 VDGRTTTPD
+496 VDGRTTTPE

-515 RSWARAKIDGLL
+515 RAWARAKIDGLL
-527 AREGGGGNQD
+527 AREGAGGDQD

-556 TALLVLETEHDYARF
+556 TALLVLETERDYARF

-583 VDGGRIAVQRRSRP
+583 VEGGRIAVQKRSQARAEK
-597 QGGKPSAPAPATSPV
+597 QLWAPAPPASLGASASPGERADV
-612 AGASPDKHAEVAAE
+612 APDQDAGASR
-626 QSADVSPGGSA
+626 GRSA
-637 ALRPPPAPPAPP
+637 ALRPPAAPPARP
-649 ADADTRYSFIE
+649 AGAEAEIEESF
-660 DALAPSGARGSA
+660 GA

-692 LGAIGTLGH
+692 LGPIGAVGH
-701 GSGAAA
+701 GGGAAPPA
-707 GAAAPAPSAMSA
+707 SAA
-719 TGTGQGFGS
+719 GTGQGFGS
-728 GHGRLAGSHR
+728 GHVRLGGAHR
-738 TRAPQVRMGATQVS
+738 STAPSVRMGATQVS

-760 QRIIRQNFG
+760 QRIVRQNFG

-774 YEGGLLRDEGLRGR
+774 YERGLQRDPNLQGR
-788 VTVRFTIDPRGAL
+788 VTVRFTIDPRGAVV
-801 INARDGGSDLPDRAV
+801 NARDGGFDLPDAAV
-816 VSCVVRAFRDLTFPA
+816 VSCVVRAFHDLSFPA
-831 PEGGSVDVVFPIAFS
+831 PEGGNVDVVYPVLFA
-846 WPPNAA
+846 PPPGGAA
-852 PAPAAPDAPNDA
+852 AAT
-864 DAPAAPDDAA
+864 AAPDDAA
-874 PPRSEPYTGRFKQVH
+874 PSDAPPRAEPYTGRFKLIQ
-889 DILARGDAPA
+889 DTLARGDAQA
-899 AVRDARAWHAE
+899 AARDASAWHAE
-910 APGDVLALVALGD
+910 APGDVLALVALGE
-923 ALEAASDT
+923 ALEAAGDV
-931 PGAARAYGSLIDLF
+931 PGAARAYGSLVDLF

-978 REQRPDHP
+978 RDQRPDHP
-986 ASHRLLAFARL
+986 SSHRLLAFARL

-1012 IARRYPPGRFS
+1012 LARRYPPGRFA
-1023 GVESILREDLGLVA
+1023 GVEGILREDLGLVA

-1047 RAAIVA
+1047 RADILA
-1053 RLAKAGAALENA
+1053 RLASAGAALEAA

-1087 DRGGHAYYGD
+1087 DRGGHAYYGS

-1118 FTIRAPREQRASQY
+1118 FTIRAPREQRASRY

-1172 TDGAFVELGAV
+1172 TDGAFVDLGAV